1 MSAFDKFDRSYTEV
15 VQSSIDFSGLP
26 HSFFMT
32 AKAEVLRAAVQ
43 ARLGAGDELQAL
55 DVGCGVGAFHPGIRG
70 IFARLCGVDVSANC
84 IEQARRSN
92 AGVAYKTY
100 TDEFLPYDDAT
111 FDVTMAVCV
120 MHHVAPR
127 QWPVFLAEMRRV
139 TRRGGLVCVIEH
151 NPFNP
156 LTRFAVSRCEFDRD
170 AVLLRS
176 GQIERLMSEVGLNE
190 IESQY
195 FLLLPSALPLVRRI
209 ERTFKRLPLGAQ
221 YMTLGTA

>member
-1 MSAFDKFDRSYTEV
+1 
-15 VQSSIDFSGLP
+15 
-26 HSFFMT
+26 
-32 AKAEVLRAAVQ
+32 
-43 ARLGAGDELQAL
+43 
-55 DVGCGVGAFHPGIRG
+55 
-70 IFARLCGVDVSANC
+70 
-84 IEQARRSN
+84 
-92 AGVAYKTY
+92 
-100 TDEFLPYDDAT
+100 
-111 FDVTMAVCV
+111 MAVCV

-156 LTRFAVSRCEFDRD
+156 LTRLAVSRCEFDRD